1 MICNGSPFCNTCEN
15 ILAQKC
21 VIPKTT
27 CYTCYTCYKVATRG
41 LFRKIRGVCAAF
53 CNRLNLL
60 TRYTPVQRLFD
71 GERTFETLYSVGLLL
86 ARVQG
91 RRRSA

>member
-1 MICNGSPFCNTCEN
+1 MICNGSVLCNTCED

-27 CYTCYTCYKVATRG
+27 CYTRYTRYKFTNCG
-41 LFRKIRGVCAAF
+41 LFRKIRGVCAAL
-53 CNRLNLL
+53 CNRLILL
-60 TRYTPVQRLFD
+60 TRYNPLQRLLD

-86 ARVQG
+86 ARDQG